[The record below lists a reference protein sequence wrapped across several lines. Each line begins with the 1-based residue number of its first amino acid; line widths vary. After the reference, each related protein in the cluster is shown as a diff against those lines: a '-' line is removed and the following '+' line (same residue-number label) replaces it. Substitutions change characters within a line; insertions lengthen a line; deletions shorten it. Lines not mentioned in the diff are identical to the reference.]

1 MPSPMNSMNNNTN
14 NSNNERRTVNN
25 NGNITYNLDTSK
37 FYRPPQPHSIKPS
50 QNMNTM
56 PISYNNNNSKK
67 VNVG

>member
-1 MPSPMNSMNNNTN
+1 MNSMNNNMN
-14 NSNNERRTVNN
+14 NTNNERRTINS
-25 NGNITYNLDTSK
+25 NGGNMTYNLDTSK

-67 VNVG
+67 VNIA